1 MPRSISSSNAFTL
14 RPAVREDARALTA
27 LALRS
32 KAYWG
37 YDDAF
42 MKACIAELTITPAR
56 IANEDVTVAEAAGEI
71 AGMVALAPGDSDGV
85 LELEDMF
92 VDPPFIGSGLGA
104 RLMAHAEE
112 LARAHG
118 AAHID
123 VDADP
128 HAQGFYEKCGY
139 RLTGSS
145 PSASI
150 PGRMLP
156 RLRLAL

>member
-1 MPRSISSSNAFTL
+1 MPRSASSSNAFAL
-14 RPAVREDARALTA
+14 RPAVQEDARALTA

-71 AGMVALAPGDSDGV
+71 AGMVALVPGDSGF
-85 LELEDMF
+85 ELEDMF
-92 VDPPFIGSGLGA
+92 VDPPFIGYGLGA

-112 LARAHG
+112 LARALG
-118 AAHID
+118 ATHID

-128 HAQGFYEKCGY
+128 NAQRFYEKCGY
-139 RLTGSS
+139 QLTGSS

-150 PGRMLP
+150 PGRVLP
-156 RLRLAL
+156 RLRLML

>member
-1 MPRSISSSNAFTL
+1 MAQSIIL
-14 RPAVREDARALTA
+14 RPAVSDDARALTA

-42 MKACIAELTITPAR
+42 MKACVAELTITHKGMAD
-56 IANEDVTVAEAAGEI
+56 EDITVAEADGVI
-71 AGMVALAPGDSDGV
+71 AGMVSLAQGDSDDAR
-85 LELEDMF
+85 ELEDMF
-92 VDPPFIGSGLGA
+92 VDTPFIGSGLGA
-104 RLMAHAEE
+104 RLMAHAEDT
-112 LARAHG
+112 ARTQG

-128 HAQGFYEKCGY
+128 NAQGFYEKCGY

-150 PGRMLP
+150 PGRTLP
-156 RLRLAL
+156 RLRLDL

>member
-1 MPRSISSSNAFTL
+1 MTSSVSSRNAFSL
-14 RPAVREDARALTA
+14 RPAVPDDANALTA
-27 LALRS
+27 LALSS

-42 MKACIAELTITPAR
+42 MKACVAELTITPER
-56 IANEDVTVAEAAGEI
+56 IANEDITVAEAGGEI
-71 AGMVALAPGDSDGV
+71 AGMVALAQGDSDAV
-85 LELEDMF
+85 RELEDMF
-92 VDPPFIGSGLGA
+92 VDPPLIGSGLGA
-104 RLMAHAEE
+104 RLMAHAEDI
-112 LARAHG
+112 ARAQG

-139 RLTGSS
+139 RLIGSS

-150 PGRMLP
+150 SGRILP
-156 RLRLAL
+156 RLRLDL

>member
-1 MPRSISSSNAFTL
+1 MPPSTTSSNAFTL
-14 RPAVREDARALTA
+14 RPAVPEDAKALTA

-42 MKACIAELTITPAR
+42 MKACAAELTITPER
-56 IANEDVTVAEAAGEI
+56 IADEDMIVAEAAGVI
-71 AGMVALAPGDSDGV
+71 AGMVGLAPGDSDGV

-104 RLMAHAEE
+104 RLMAHTEE
-112 LARAHG
+112 LARAQG
-118 AAHID
+118 ATHID

-128 HAQGFYEKCGY
+128 NAQGFYEKCGY
-139 RLTGSS
+139 KFTGSS

-150 PGRMLP
+150 PGRLLP
-156 RLRLAL
+156 RLRLML

>member
-1 MPRSISSSNAFTL
+1 MAKSIVL
-14 RPAVREDARALTA
+14 RPAVPDDARALTA

-42 MKACIAELTITPAR
+42 MKACVTELTITPER
-56 IANEDVTVAEAAGEI
+56 IAGEDITVAEADGVI
-71 AGMVALAPGDSDGV
+71 AGMVSLAQGDSDDV
-85 LELEDMF
+85 RELEDMF
-92 VDPPFIGSGLGA
+92 VDTGFIGSGLGA
-104 RLMAHAEE
+104 RLMAHAEDT
-112 LARAHG
+112 ARALG
-118 AAHID
+118 ATHID

-128 HAQGFYEKCGY
+128 NAQGFYERCGY
-139 RLTGSS
+139 KLIGSS

-156 RLRLAL
+156 RLRLDL